1 METIEH
7 KVCADWPLLP
17 PERRRRGRRV
27 VSQAQRRIGWHYLG
41 WVDPERV
48 RLVNCM
54 IGHDRQPVGACIRQ
68 SERDVV
74 PAAFLQSA
82 DHQVPGKRRGDLAE
96 LRAELN
102 ELRRTISVR

>member
-7 KVCADWPLLP
+7 KLCADWPLLP

-48 RLVNCM
+48 RLVNCIIGM
-54 IGHDRQPVGACIRQ
+54 IDSPWAHVFGNPNAMLYQPLFYKVRIIRFPE
-68 SERDVV
+68 S
-74 PAAFLQSA
+74 AAVILPSL
-82 DHQVPGKRRGDLAE
+82 GLSST
-96 LRAELN
+96 N
-102 ELRRTISVR
+102 